1 MKRLFTLQLRVGML
15 FILTLAALLGTQSA
29 MAQEAYVERS
39 TDYKTLTFYYDNL
52 KSTRVGATFSL
63 NSGATVPAWLK
74 DEEAFRSYYV
84 NKVIFD
90 YSFRGARPT
99 STYQW
104 FYQLRQLTHIYNLDN
119 LNTSQVTTMAEMFST
134 CNQLKILDL
143 SSFDMTRVTNTSM
156 MFYCCSNLTTIYVN
170 TSTWNLSAVTTSDY
184 MFTGCNYLVG
194 GSGTAFTSS
203 HVDKTYARIDLGA
216 NSTSPGYLTTAPKAY
231 VVYTPDNHT
240 LTFYWDN
247 NRASRPG
254 TRYFL
259 NKDIIGANEPLWVT
273 DGTNAS
279 VTKVVF
285 DSEFIHC
292 NVTTTHQW
300 FYQMTSLTEI
310 QGLNNLRSSVI
321 RDMSQMFEGCG
332 LTDYDFTQTYFAV
345 FNTEDMG
352 RMFYDSK
359 FTKIDLSNW
368 NTTVPGTYTMSLGD
382 VRVMFANCSN
392 LETVVLTG
400 PAWDMS
406 TLSDAPGMFKDS
418 PRLTTIVTND
428 NWSLSGVNTSD
439 MFKGCTSLV
448 GYNGTAYDP
457 SHVHGNYARFD
468 GGPTSSTPGYFTYL
482 PYAEL
487 SSDHKTLTF
496 YCDNNRPA
504 GAYLLNHGSN
514 RPGWYTYASSVERV
528 VFDSSFA
535 HAWPATTYSW
545 FGAMEN
551 LTSIEGMH
559 RLNTAHVNNMGRMF
573 EMCRKLTTLD
583 LARFNTAEV
592 TDMLWMF
599 GSLSALKTI
608 YVSDGWTVA
617 NVVRHEP
624 MFSGCTN
631 LVGGKGTAYDVYHTN
646 KTYARIDGGTGSPGY
661 LTAAPYVVVST
672 DNKTLTFYCDNYKSS
687 RAGTSFFIKPVTPGV
702 APEWHPYRS
711 TVTTVKFDASFAN
724 ARPTDMVSWFAG
736 FAQLTSVTGLANV
749 NTSEVTSLNRLF
761 YGCSK
766 LTTLDL
772 SGFQTSKVTNM
783 GEMFSGCSALTT
795 VKVATG
801 WSTAAVT
808 ASSGMFQG
816 CTNIMGSAGTTFDS
830 SHIDRTYARI
840 DRGTSAPGYLS
851 AEIEAY
857 AYLTGGSLIF
867 YYDGLR
873 LTRVGTTYVVKNS
886 SSVDPGWVTDG
897 KNATVQHVYFDNSF
911 TAASPTSMYKW
922 FYGMTNL
929 VDATGFSNL
938 NTSAVTSMNY
948 LFYGCSKLTTLSLS
962 HFDTS
967 NTMSM
972 YNMFNGCSG
981 LKILDLSSFDMTK
994 VSSTAS
1000 MFEGCSALERIFVG
1014 EGWNIPSGAN
1024 SSGMFTG
1031 CTSLRSHLGTAFNSN
1046 RVTKDYAHVDD
1057 ASQTPRGYLSPAPY
1071 AVLNSSKLTFYCD
1084 LQKSTRTG
1092 TVFNIPTTLNIA
1104 PPWFSNRYR
1113 IFEVAFDPSF
1123 KYSRQQ
1129 SGYYWFYGMD
1139 ILARITGLNY
1149 LNTSM
1154 MQNMNGMFF
1163 ECKKLTEVD
1172 LGDFNT
1178 SQVTTMNKMF
1188 QGCTQLK
1195 TIVIGSG
1202 WDLANV
1208 TSSTDMFTGCTHLLG
1223 PNGTAY
1229 NANHVDKGWARL
1241 DTNFQPGYLTYRPYA
1256 VFYSNNYLYF
1266 YADSNPNT
1274 KSGDRFVI
1282 NAGDEDAPWYTA
1294 GISSGVTHVIFDSSF
1309 RNAHPTTTKSW
1320 FRDMGRLVSIA
1331 NLDRLHTEQVTDMSS
1346 MFRGCSLTTLNLS
1359 GFNTA
1364 NVKNMDSMFQGS
1376 NSLTT
1381 VNISANWNTDNVTSS
1396 TNMFT
1401 GCSAIVGGNGTTY
1414 SGSHVDKEYARL
1426 DAEGTPG
1433 YFTGEPPYLIL
1444 SPDETTLT
1452 LYNDGMSTVKE
1463 GTRYNFTTNY
1473 MTTPEWNSKAGGI
1486 TKVVFDPS
1494 FATVRPEWVN
1504 YWFRNMTNLTIIEGM
1519 EYFNYSETSRFSGLF
1534 MNCSSL
1540 TFIDLSH
1547 FTPTNHNMSDMFK
1560 GCTNLKTI
1568 LVASDWPDDPSTA
1581 AANMFEGCTS
1591 LVGGMGTTYDPAN
1604 VGSHGYDKIYCRID
1618 RGPNSTKPGYLTVNT
1633 REYYATWDA
1642 ATSTVTHYYDW
1653 KKNQR
1658 IAAGEDVTD
1667 GQGYDEMPSGYGDVP
1682 LEGIEKVVYDES
1694 CAQSDGFYDAWTCGG
1709 MENLTAVEGL
1719 EYLGTSG
1726 NIYLYYMFA
1735 GCSSLTTLDLSSFD
1749 TRNVK
1754 NMGGLFKGCTNLQN
1768 LTLGENF
1775 STESVTAMAYMFADG
1790 CNPAVIQTVIAH
1802 ENFSTENVVN
1812 MQEMFANITT
1822 GTSVLD
1828 LTKFNTAKVTN
1839 MTNMFK
1845 GSTALTT
1852 ILVGYD
1858 WTTEAVTSGGGMF
1871 TGCTNLV
1878 GGAGTTFSTSHVTA
1892 DYAHIDGGTPRP
1904 GYLSGIVYEPYAVFD
1919 GSTNTLAFYADGKM
1933 DEKQGTVYEIPAEGQ
1948 LPGWFRDNT
1957 NLLVSNVVIDPSF
1970 ITAWPTSMIR
1980 WFCDMANLSQITGLE
1995 NLVTSEVTDMQGLF
2009 SGSTNLT
2016 SLDLTSFDTHNVVNM
2031 SNMFNSCQN
2040 LTTILVGSGWNTDA
2054 AQTTKGMFYNCY
2066 ALEGSAGTLWQQD
2079 IHGNMNIDMLS
2090 YAHVD
2095 GGTDNPGLLSGVL
2108 QAYVHKSQDNHTL
2121 TFYFDTKR
2129 YSRQGTTYDL
2139 NTSTIAP
2146 AWAGYNTSI
2155 FNAVFDPSFAE
2166 VRPTTTF
2173 RWFYYLT
2180 SLTEIQGLEYLNT
2193 SEVTTMAEMFSQ
2205 SRALTSLDLRTLD
2218 TQKVTDMRAM
2228 FFSSKALKDLQLF
2241 SLNSTNRVSFNQM
2254 FAGCSSLEVLD
2265 LSSLNTANVYNM
2277 TYLFNGCSALKT
2289 IYVGDGWDASG
2300 VVNQSIFP
2308 GCTSLV
2314 GGNGTT
2320 YDPEHLDKT
2329 YAIIDGTNGQ
2339 PGYLTAKPS
2348 AYAVYTDPDF
2358 TLTFYCDDKRD
2369 QRSGYTFDLNE
2380 GNAIPDW
2387 YDYRSQVQHVVFDAS
2402 FDIARPTTTSSLFFK
2417 MENLLDI
2424 TGIEHLNTSE
2434 VTKMGMMF
2442 AECSSLTELDL
2453 TTFNTSKVTNMAYM
2467 FNKCTALRTIYAGD
2481 GWDMSE
2487 VKGSGQMFAL
2497 CTSLR
2502 GGYGTACD
2510 GNTNIGSEYAHIDE
2524 GPSNPGYFTDKSAFR
2539 IGDVNKDGSITI
2551 ADVTALVNI
2560 ILGKTTDYESRLAD
2574 VNTDGS
2580 ITIADVTALV
2590 NIILGKN

>member
-15 FILTLAALLGTQSA
+15 FILALTALLGTQSA
-29 MAQEAYVERS
+29 MAQEAYVVRS
-39 TDYKTLTFYYDNL
+39 TDNQTLTFYYDNL
-52 KSTRVGATFSL
+52 RSTRLGKVFNL
-63 NSGATVPAWLK
+63 NSGSTLPEWVSNANIASTQVVK
-74 DEEAFRSYYV
+74 SVY
-84 NKVIFD
+84 FD
-90 YSFRGARPT
+90 DSFRNYTPN
-99 STYQW
+99 STYAW
-104 FYQLRQLTHIYNLDN
+104 FRGLHALTNIYNLDI
-119 LNTSQVTTMAEMFST
+119 LNTSQVTTMELMFRD
-134 CNQLKILDL
+134 CWNLKVIDL
-143 SSFDMTRVTNTSM
+143 SNFNTSNVTNTVD
-156 MFYCCSNLTTIYVN
+156 MFYDCKDLETVYVSP
-170 TSTWNLSAVTTSDY
+170 TKWNLSNV
-184 MFTGCNYLVG
+184 
-194 GSGTAFTSS
+194 TSS
-203 HVDKTYARIDLGA
+203 GNMFFFCSRIKGIRGTTYSSVHIDKEYARIDGGP
-216 NSTSPGYLTTAPKAY
+216 SSSSPGYFSDPLKAY
-231 VVYTPDNHT
+231 VVYTPNDQT
-240 LTFYWDN
+240 LTFYYDDN
-247 NRASRPG
+247 KSSRTG
-254 TRYFL
+254 RKYFL
-259 NKDIIGANEPLWVT
+259 NKDILGANEPLWVT

-279 VTKVVF
+279 VRKVVF

-310 QGLNNLRSSVI
+310 QGLDNLRSSVI

-332 LTDYDFTQTYFAV
+332 LTDYDFTQTHFAV

-352 RMFYDSK
+352 RMFCDSK

-382 VRVMFANCSN
+382 VRVMFDGCAN

-400 PAWDMS
+400 PAWDMT
-406 TLSDAPGMFKDS
+406 TLSEAPGMFRNC
-418 PRLTTIVTND
+418 PRLTTIVTNG
-428 NWSLSGVNTSD
+428 NWSLNGVNTSD

-496 YCDNNRPA
+496 YCDNNRPS

-551 LTSIEGMH
+551 LTTIEGMD

-624 MFSGCTN
+624 MFSGSTN

-702 APEWHPYRS
+702 APEWYPYRS

-772 SGFQTSKVTNM
+772 SGFQTSNVKNM

-801 WSTAAVT
+801 WSTSAVT

-816 CTNIMGSAGTTFDS
+816 CTSIVGSAGTTFDS
-830 SHIDRTYARI
+830 SHIDKTYARI

-867 YYDGLR
+867 YYDGMR
-873 LTRVGTTYVVKNS
+873 LTRVGTTYVIKNTIN
-886 SSVDPGWVTDG
+886 PEWVADG

-911 TAASPTSMYKW
+911 AAARPTTMFKW

-929 VDATGFSNL
+929 VDVTGLSNL
-938 NTSAVTSMNY
+938 NTSEVTKMSN
-948 LFYGCSKLTTLSLS
+948 LFDGCSKLTTLSLS

-967 NTMSM
+967 NTTST
-972 YNMFNGCSG
+972 YYMFNGCSG
-981 LKILDLSSFDMTK
+981 LKILDLSSFDMSK
-994 VSSTAS
+994 VTTMAS
-1000 MFEGCSALERIFVG
+1000 MFGGCSALERIFVG
-1014 EGWNIPSGAN
+1014 EGWTIRSGAN
-1024 SSGMFTG
+1024 DANMFTG
-1031 CTSLRSHLGTAFNSN
+1031 CTNLRSHLGTAYNGSN
-1046 RVTKDYAHVDD
+1046 VSSVYAHVDD

-1092 TVFNIPTTLNIA
+1092 TVFNIPTTFNIA
-1104 PPWFSNRYR
+1104 PPWFTSRSR

-1241 DTNFQPGYLTYRPYA
+1241 DTNSQPGYLTYRPYA
-1256 VFYSNNYLYF
+1256 VFYSSNNYLYF

-1282 NAGDEDAPWYTA
+1282 NAGDEDAPWYTE
-1294 GISSGVTHVIFDSSF
+1294 GISSAVTHVIFDSSF
-1309 RNAHPTTTKSW
+1309 LNAHPTTTKSW
-1320 FRDMGRLVSIA
+1320 FRNMGRLVSIA

-1463 GTRYNFTTNY
+1463 GTRYNFTTDYTN
-1473 MTTPEWNSKAGGI
+1473 TPDWNSKAGSI

-1504 YWFRNMTNLTIIEGM
+1504 YWFRNMTNLTTIEGM
-1519 EYFNYSETSRFSGLF
+1519 EYFNFSQTRRFSSLF
-1534 MNCSSL
+1534 LNCSSL

-1547 FTPTNHNMSDMFK
+1547 FKPGTGCAMGDMFK

-1568 LVASDWPDDPSTA
+1568 LVASDWPDNPSGTS
-1581 AANMFEGCTS
+1581 ANMFEGCTS
-1591 LVGGMGTTYDPAN
+1591 LVGGMGTVYDPAN
-1604 VGSHGYDKIYCRID
+1604 VGPSGWDKIYCRID

-1658 IAAGEDVTD
+1658 IAAGEDVID
-1667 GQGYDEMPSGYGDVP
+1667 GQGYDEMPSGYGDVS

-1694 CAQSDGFYDAWTCGG
+1694 CALSDGFYDTWTCGD

-1749 TRNVK
+1749 TRNVT

-1775 STESVTAMAYMFADG
+1775 STESVTSMAYMFADG

-1812 MQEMFANITT
+1812 MQEMFTNIT

-1845 GSTALTT
+1845 GSSALTT
-1852 ILVGYD
+1852 ILVGCD

-1878 GGAGTTFSTSHVTA
+1878 GGAGTTFSSSHVTA

-1933 DEKQGTVYEIPAEGQ
+1933 GDKQGTVYEIPAEGQ
-1948 LPGWFRDNT
+1948 LPGWFRDDT
-1957 NLLVSNVVIDPSF
+1957 NLLVANVVFDPSF
-1970 ITAWPTSMIR
+1970 ITARPTSMIR

-2009 SGSTNLT
+2009 SGSTGLT

-2054 AQTTKGMFYNCY
+2054 ASYTKGMFFDCY

-2079 IHGNMNIDMLS
+2079 IHGNMNIDMEP

-2095 GGTDNPGLLSGVL
+2095 GGTDNPGLLSGEL
-2108 QAYVHKSQDNHTL
+2108 QAYVHKSKDNHTL

-2139 NTSTIAP
+2139 NTSTDLP
-2146 AWAGYNTSI
+2146 AWAG
-2155 FNAVFDPSFAE
+2155 FNAIISKAVFDPSFAE
-2166 VRPTTTF
+2166 VRPTTTY
-2173 RWFYYLT
+2173 RWF
-2180 SLTEIQGLEYLNT
+2180 SNSRAMTEVQGLEYLNT
-2193 SEVTTMAEMFSQ
+2193 SEVTTMHGMFSNC
-2205 SRALTSLDLRTLD
+2205 RALTSLDLRTFD
-2218 TQKVTDMRAM
+2218 TQKVTDMGSM
-2228 FFSSKALKDLQLF
+2228 FFNCYALKDLQLF

-2289 IYVGDGWDASG
+2289 IYVGDGWTVNSSVSG
-2300 VVNQSIFP
+2300 NLFLE
-2308 GCTSLV
+2308 CNSLV

-2339 PGYLTAKPS
+2339 PGYLSAKPS
-2348 AYAVYTDPDF
+2348 VYAVYTDPDF

-2380 GNAIPDW
+2380 GSAIPDW

-2402 FDIARPTTTSSLFFK
+2402 FDIARPTTTFGWFFK
-2417 MENLLDI
+2417 MENLMDI
-2424 TGIEHLNTSE
+2424 TGIEYLNTSE
-2434 VTKMGMMF
+2434 VKDMTVMF

-2481 GWDMSE
+2481 GWDMSS
-2487 VKGSGQMFAL
+2487 VKGAAQMFAL

-2539 IGDVNKDGSITI
+2539 IGDINKDGSITI

>member
-1 MKRLFTLQLRVGML
+1 MNRFTSSPFRVGML

-134 CNQLKILDL
+134 CSRLKILDL
-143 SSFDMTRVTNTSM
+143 SSFDMTRVTNTSS
-156 MFYCCSNLTTIYVN
+156 MFYCCTDLRTIYVN

-184 MFTGCNYLVG
+184 MFASCDFLVG
-194 GSGTAFTSS
+194 GAGTSYTSS
-203 HVDKTYARIDLGA
+203 HEDKTYARIDHGA
-216 NSTSPGYLTTAPKAY
+216 NSNSPGYLTTAPKDY
-231 VVYTPDNHT
+231 VVYTPDDHT
-240 LTFYWDN
+240 LTFYFDSN
-247 NRASRPG
+247 KSTRPG
-254 TRYFL
+254 IKYLL
-259 NKDIIGANEPLWVT
+259 NKEYNEPLWVT

-279 VTKVVF
+279 VTKVVL
-285 DSEFIHC
+285 DSEFTHS
-292 NVTTTHQW
+292 NVTSTYKW
-300 FYQMTSLTEI
+300 FYQMTNLTSIE
-310 QGLNNLRSSVI
+310 GLNNLQSSVI
-321 RDMSQMFEGCG
+321 TNMSQMFEGCG
-332 LTDYDFTQTYFAV
+332 LTDYDFSQLTWAV
-345 FNTEDMG
+345 FNVTDMNS
-352 RMFYDSK
+352 MFYGSK
-359 FTKIDLSNW
+359 FTKIDLSGW
-368 NTTVPGTYTMSLGD
+368 NTTVPGTFTVALEQM
-382 VRVMFANCSN
+382 RAMFADCPN
-392 LETVVLTG
+392 LETVILTG
-400 PAWDMS
+400 PAWDTSNVDAMPR
-406 TLSDAPGMFKDS
+406 LFAYSD
-418 PRLTTIVTND
+418 RLTTIVVD
-428 NWSLSGVNTSD
+428 GGWNTSKVSIDGD
-439 MFKGCTSLV
+439 MFNGCTSLV
-448 GYNGTAYDP
+448 GYNGTEYDA
-457 SHVHGNYARFD
+457 SHTGKEYARFD
-468 GGPTSSTPGYFTYL
+468 GGTSSPGYFTYL

-545 FGAMEN
+545 FGVMEN
-551 LTSIEGMH
+551 LTSIEGLH
-559 RLNTAHVNNMGRMF
+559 YLNTAHVNNMGRMF

-624 MFSGCTN
+624 MFSGSTN

-702 APEWHPYRS
+702 APEWYPYRS

-724 ARPTDMVSWFAG
+724 ACPTDMVSWFAG
-736 FAQLTSVTGLANV
+736 FTQLTSVTGLANV

-801 WSTAAVT
+801 WNTSAVT
-808 ASSGMFQG
+808 VSSEMFQG
-816 CTNIMGSAGTTFDS
+816 CTNIVGSAGTTFDS
-830 SHIDRTYARI
+830 SHSDKTYARI

-873 LTRVGTTYVVKNS
+873 LTRVGTTYVIKNTINP
-886 SSVDPGWVTDG
+886 DWVADG

-911 TAASPTSMYKW
+911 AAARPTTMYKW

-929 VDATGFSNL
+929 VDVTGLSNL
-938 NTSAVTSMNY
+938 NTSAVTAMSY
-948 LFYGCSKLTTLSLS
+948 LFADCSKLTTLSLS

-967 NTMSM
+967 NTTST
-972 YNMFNGCSG
+972 YYMFNGCSG
-981 LKILDLSSFDMTK
+981 LKILDLSSFDMSK
-994 VSSTAS
+994 VTTMAS
-1000 MFEGCSALERIFVG
+1000 MFGGCSALERIFVG
-1014 EGWNIPSGAN
+1014 EGWTIRSGVN
-1024 SSGMFTG
+1024 DTNMFTG
-1031 CTSLRSHLGTAFNSN
+1031 CTNLRSHLGTAYNGSN
-1046 RVTKDYAHVDD
+1046 VSSDYAHVDD

-1092 TVFNIPTTLNIA
+1092 TVFNIPTTFNIA
-1104 PPWFSNRYR
+1104 PPWFTSRSR

-1202 WDLANV
+1202 WDLTNV

-1229 NANHVDKGWARL
+1229 NASHVDKGWARL
-1241 DTNFQPGYLTYRPYA
+1241 DTNFLPGYLTYRPYA
-1256 VFYSNNYLYF
+1256 VFYSNNNYLYF

-1274 KSGDRFVI
+1274 KSGDCFVI
-1282 NAGDEDAPWYTA
+1282 NAGDEDAPWYTEN
-1294 GISSGVTHVIFDSSF
+1294 ISSGVTHVIFDSSF
-1309 RNAHPTTTKSW
+1309 LNAHPTTTKSW

-1473 MTTPEWNSKAGGI
+1473 MNTPDWNSKAGSI

-1494 FATVRPEWVN
+1494 FATVRPQWVN
-1504 YWFRNMTNLTIIEGM
+1504 YWFRNMTNLTTIEGM

-1547 FTPTNHNMSDMFK
+1547 FTPTRHAMGDMFK

-1568 LVASDWPDDPSTA
+1568 LVASDWPDDPSSTS
-1581 AANMFEGCTS
+1581 ANMFEGCTS
-1591 LVGGMGTTYDPAN
+1591 LVGGMGTVYDPAN
-1604 VGSHGYDKIYCRID
+1604 VGPNGWDKTYCRID
-1618 RGPNSTKPGYLTVNT
+1618 RGPNSTKPGYLTDATKVQ
-1633 REYYATWDA
+1633 YYAYDA
-1642 ATSTVTHYYDW
+1642 STNTMTYYYDCFS
-1653 KKNQR
+1653 NQR
-1658 IAAGEDVTD
+1658 EAELGAGSVVTEDEQAWDSYYWVQDCQHVQTI
-1667 GQGYDEMPSGYGDVP
+1667 VF
-1682 LEGIEKVVYDES
+1682 DES
-1694 CAQSDGFYDAWTCGG
+1694 FKDAGVYTLSDGRLDQYIFGQELTSVVGLENINLNGVTSLKFMFYDCP
-1709 MENLTAVEGL
+1709 NLTSIDL
-1719 EYLGTSG
+1719 SG
-1726 NIYLYYMFA
+1726 
-1735 GCSSLTTLDLSSFD
+1735 LDLSGITDMSYMFY
-1749 TRNVK
+1749 
-1754 NMGGLFKGCTNLQN
+1754 GCTSLQN
-1768 LTLGENF
+1768 ITLDENF
-1775 STESVTAMAYMFADG
+1775 TTENVTSMAYMFADG

-1802 ENFSTENVVN
+1802 ENFSTDNVVN

-1871 TGCTNLV
+1871 TDCTNLV
-1878 GGAGTTFSTSHVTA
+1878 GGAGTTYSSSHVTA

-1904 GYLSGIVYEPYAVFD
+1904 GYLSGIAYEPYAVFD

-1933 DEKQGTVYEIPAEGQ
+1933 DDKQGTVYEIPAEGQ
-1948 LPGWFRDNT
+1948 LPGWFRDDT
-1957 NLLVSNVVIDPSF
+1957 NLLVANVVFDPSF
-1970 ITAWPTSMIR
+1970 ITARPTSMIR

-2009 SGSTNLT
+2009 SGSTGLT

-2054 AQTTKGMFYNCY
+2054 AQTTKGMFFDCY

-2079 IHGNMNIDMLS
+2079 IHGNMNIDMLP

-2095 GGTDNPGLLSGVL
+2095 GGTDNPGLLSGEL
-2108 QAYVHKSQDNHTL
+2108 QAYVHKSQDNHTI
-2121 TFYFDTKR
+2121 TFYFDAMR
-2129 YSRQGTTYDL
+2129 LVRAGTTYDL
-2139 NTSTIAP
+2139 NTGTNAP
-2146 AWAGYNTSI
+2146 AWATGFNSSI
-2155 FNAVFDPSFAE
+2155 FTAVFDPSFAE
-2166 VRPTTTF
+2166 ARPTTTYH
-2173 RWFYYLT
+2173 WFYYMT
-2180 SLTEIQGLEYLNT
+2180 SLAEIQGLEYLNT
-2193 SEVTTMAEMFSQ
+2193 CEVTTMHGMFNICRS
-2205 SRALTSLDLRTLD
+2205 LTTLDLSTFD
-2218 TQKVTDMRAM
+2218 TQKVTDMGAM
-2228 FFSSKALKDLQLF
+2228 FSECRALTDVSLSSFD
-2241 SLNSTNRVSFNQM
+2241 TERRVSFNNM
-2254 FAGCSSLEVLD
+2254 FSNCISLTELD
-2265 LSSLNTANVYNM
+2265 LSSFNTAQVYNM
-2277 TYLFNGCSALKT
+2277 SNMFYGCSHLTT

-2300 VVNQSIFP
+2300 VTDQAIFT

-2314 GGNGTT
+2314 GGAGTT
-2320 YDPEHLDKT
+2320 YDASHVDKT

-2348 AYAVYTDPDF
+2348 VYAVYTDPDF

-2402 FDIARPTTTSSLFFK
+2402 FDIARPTTTFRWFFK

-2434 VTKMGMMF
+2434 VTEMSIMF

-2453 TTFNTSKVTNMAYM
+2453 TTFNTSKVTNMDYM

-2481 GWDMSE
+2481 GWDISE
-2487 VKGSGQMFAL
+2487 VKGSSQMFAL

-2574 VNTDGS
+2574 VNTDGNV
-2580 ITIADVTALV
+2580 TIADVTALV
-2590 NIILGKN
+2590 NIILGK

>member
-29 MAQEAYVERS
+29 MAQEAYVVRS
-39 TDYKTLTFYYDNL
+39 TDYQTLTFYYDNL
-52 KSTRVGATFSL
+52 RSTRVGATFSL

-84 NKVIFD
+84 RKVIFD
-90 YSFRGARPT
+90 YSFRDARPT

-156 MFYCCSNLTTIYVN
+156 MFYCCGDLTTIYVN
-170 TSTWNLSAVTTSDY
+170 TSWNLSAVTTSDY

-240 LTFYWDN
+240 LTFYYDN

-310 QGLNNLRSSVI
+310 QGLDNLRSSVI

-418 PRLTTIVTND
+418 PRLTTIVTNG

-624 MFSGCTN
+624 MFSGSTN

-661 LTAAPYVVVST
+661 LTAAPYVVLST

-702 APEWHPYRS
+702 APEWYPYRS

-772 SGFQTSKVTNM
+772 SGFQTSNVKNM

-795 VKVATG
+795 VKVAAG
-801 WSTAAVT
+801 WSTSAVT
-808 ASSGMFQG
+808 ASSEMFKG
-816 CTNIMGSAGTTFDS
+816 CTNIVGSAGTTFDS
-830 SHIDRTYARI
+830 SHIDQTYARI

-981 LKILDLSSFDMTK
+981 LKILDLSSFDMSK
-994 VSSTAS
+994 VTTTAS

-1014 EGWNIPSGAN
+1014 EGWNILSGAN

-1104 PPWFSNRYR
+1104 PPWFTSRSR

-1229 NANHVDKGWARL
+1229 NASHVDKGWARL

-1309 RNAHPTTTKSW
+1309 LNAHPTTTKSW

-1331 NLDRLHTEQVTDMSS
+1331 NIDRLHTEQVTDMSS

-1359 GFNTA
+1359 SFNTA

-1444 SPDETTLT
+1444 STDGTTLT
-1452 LYNDGMSTVKE
+1452 FYNDGMSTVKE
-1463 GTRYNFTTNY
+1463 GRHFNFTTSY
-1473 MTTPEWNSKAGGI
+1473 AATPGWYSYAGGI

-1504 YWFRNMTNLTIIEGM
+1504 YWFLNMTNLTTIEGM
-1519 EYFNYSETSRFSGLF
+1519 EYFNYSETRRFSGLF

-1547 FTPTNHNMSDMFK
+1547 FKPGTGCAMGDMFK

-1568 LVASDWPDDPSTA
+1568 LVASDWPDDPSGTA
-1581 AANMFEGCTS
+1581 ASMFEGCTS
-1591 LVGGMGTTYDPAN
+1591 LVGGMGTVYDPAN

-1642 ATSTVTHYYDW
+1642 ATSTLTHYYDW
-1653 KKNQR
+1653 KMNQR
-1658 IAAGEDVTD
+1658 IAAGEEVVE
-1667 GQGYDEMPSGYGDVP
+1667 GQAYDEIPSDNGYMYLQD
-1682 LEGIEKVVYDES
+1682 IEKVVYDES
-1694 CAQSDGFYDAWTCGG
+1694 CALSDGFYDVWSCGG
-1709 MENLTAVEGL
+1709 MNNLTSIEGL
-1719 EYLGTSG
+1719 DYLGTSG
-1726 NIYLYYMFA
+1726 NIYLYNMFA
-1735 GCSSLTTLDLSSFD
+1735 ECSSLTTLDLSSFD

-1754 NMGGLFKGCTNLQN
+1754 NMGNMFSGCTNLQN

-1775 STESVTAMAYMFADG
+1775 STESVTSMAYMFADG

-1802 ENFSTENVVN
+1802 ENFSTENVEYMQN
-1812 MQEMFANITT
+1812 MFTNIT

-1845 GSTALTT
+1845 GSSALTT

-1871 TGCTNLV
+1871 TDCTNLV
-1878 GGAGTTFSTSHVTA
+1878 GGAGTTFNTSHVTA

-1919 GSTNTLAFYADGKM
+1919 GSTNTLAFYADGKE
-1933 DEKQGTVYEIPAEGQ
+1933 DDKDGTKYDLPAAQ
-1948 LPGWFRDNT
+1948 TTPGWNEGGQNMFVT
-1957 NLLVSNVVIDPSF
+1957 KVVFDPSF
-1970 ITAWPTSMIR
+1970 ITARPTSTWS
-1980 WFCDMANLSQITGLE
+1980 WFLNMSNLREIEGLE
-1995 NLVTSEVTDMQGLF
+1995 NLVTSEVTDMTAMFAGC
-2009 SGSTNLT
+2009 SALT
-2016 SLDLTSFDTHNVVNM
+2016 ELDLTSFNTAKVTNM
-2031 SNMFNSCQN
+2031 AYMFNGCSALQTIYAGVGW
-2040 LTTILVGSGWNTDA
+2040 TTTNDTSGAEMFNGCTSLV
-2054 AQTTKGMFYNCY
+2054 
-2066 ALEGSAGTLWQQD
+2066 GSAGTVYD
-2079 IHGNMNIDMLS
+2079 SSNRGIA

-2108 QAYVHKSQDNHTL
+2108 QAYEHKSQDNHTL

-2129 YSRQGTTYDL
+2129 YSREGTTYDL

-2146 AWAGYNTSI
+2146 EWAVYNTSI
-2155 FNAVFDPSFAE
+2155 FKAVFDPSFAE
-2166 VRPTTTF
+2166 VRPTTTY
-2173 RWFYYLT
+2173 RWFSNLRAM
-2180 SLTEIQGLEYLNT
+2180 TEIQGLEYLNT
-2193 SEVTTMAEMFSQ
+2193 SEVTTMHGMFSTC
-2205 SRALTSLDLRTLD
+2205 RALTSLDLRTFD
-2218 TQKVTDMRAM
+2218 TQKVTDMGSM
-2228 FFSSKALKDLQLF
+2228 FINCSALKDLQLF

-2254 FAGCSSLEVLD
+2254 FSGCSSLKVLD
-2265 LSSLNTANVYNM
+2265 LSSLNTANVSNM
-2277 TYLFNGCSALKT
+2277 TNMFSLCSALKT

-2308 GCTSLV
+2308 ECTSLV

-2402 FDIARPTTTSSLFFK
+2402 FDIARPTTTFGWFFK

-2434 VTKMGMMF
+2434 VTQMTVMF

-2487 VKGSGQMFAL
+2487 VKGASQMFAL

-2574 VNTDGS
+2574 VNIDGS